1 MENYRGYVIEE
12 DVAACDEKIS
22 EEAGRSQGLV
32 DMLCDEVAENAPS
45 HLQDTRKDL

>member
-32 DMLCDEVAENAPS
+32 DMLYDDAEQASSPC
-45 HLQDTRKDL
+45 